1 MNTSLYGLAF
11 TLAWFVFAVPTAVF
25 LLRAYGRTKM
35 SGFIW
40 LLMALVVWPFIGQ
53 GARLALPMLASAGGY
68 GIKPIMMMN
77 LGITVVSGIL
87 LLVAVIVLDR
97 ELGERMV
104 PPSAAASAGPIA
116 PPPPTD
122 LR

>member
-1 MNTSLYGLAF
+1 MTAATIGVAYSLV
-11 TLAWFVFAVPTAVF
+11 WFCFAVPTAVF

-40 LLMALVVWPFIGQ
+40 LLMALVVWPFMAQ
-53 GARLALPMLASAGGY
+53 GARLALPMLASEVGY
-68 GIKPIMMMN
+68 GINPIMMMN
-77 LGITVVSGIL
+77 LGLSVVSGIL
-87 LLVAVIVLDR
+87 LLVAVVVLDR

-104 PPSAAASAGPIA
+104 PPSATANAGPMA

>member
-1 MNTSLYGLAF
+1 MNTAFYGMAF
-11 TLAWFVFAVPTAVF
+11 SLAWFVFAVPTAVF

-40 LLMALVVWPFIGQ
+40 LLMALVVWPFIAN
-53 GARLALPMLASAGGY
+53 GARFAFPMLSASMGL
-68 GIKPIMMMN
+68 GIQPVMMMN
-77 LGITVVSGIL
+77 LGLSVVTGIL

-97 ELGERMV
+97 ELAQRMV
-104 PPSAAASAGPIA
+104 PSTTAGVVAPSA